1 MNTDIKSEN
10 AKKLKSEKQSEN
22 EKKSENKEK
31 VKIMM
36 YANFGEFISK
46 KRVEKKITLR
56 KMADML
62 GVSAPFLTDVE
73 KDRRNPFD
81 MEKLTQLAK
90 ILNLSKEE
98 NAQMLDLAGKKR
110 NAVAPDL
117 PEYIA
122 ALRTARDLDAGEEE
136 WNQFVEELRKRKG

>member
-1 MNTDIKSEN
+1 MLINEHRKGNDADKRKRKEKEN
-10 AKKLKSEKQSEN
+10 
-22 EKKSENKEK
+22 EK
-31 VKIMM
+31 VKIM

-46 KRVEKKITLR
+46 KRIEKKITIR
-56 KMADML
+56 KMAEML
-62 GVSAPFLTDVE
+62 NVSASFLTDVE

-81 MEKLTQLAK
+81 MEKLTQLAS

-98 NAQMLDLAGKKR
+98 NALMLDLAGKKR

-117 PEYIA
+117 PEYIMGRDYVSA

>member
-1 MNTDIKSEN
+1 MLISEHRKGNN
-10 AKKLKSEKQSEN
+10 AEKRKRKEKEN
-22 EKKSENKEK
+22 EK
-31 VKIMM
+31 VKIM

-46 KRVEKKITLR
+46 KRIEKKITIR
-56 KMADML
+56 KMAEML
-62 GVSAPFLTDVE
+62 NVSAPFLTDVE

-81 MEKLTQLAK
+81 MEKLTQLAS

-98 NAQMLDLAGKKR
+98 NALMLDLAGKKR

-117 PEYIA
+117 PEYIMGRDYVSA

>member
-1 MNTDIKSEN
+1 MNTDIKNEMN
-10 AKKLKSEKQSEN
+10 EEN
-22 EKKSENKEK
+22 EKKSENREK

-36 YANFGEFISK
+36 YANFGEFINK
-46 KRVEKKITLR
+46 KRVEKKITLK

-117 PEYIA
+117 PEYIMERDYVSA

-136 WNQFVEELRKRKG
+136 WNRFVEELRKRKG

>member
-1 MNTDIKSEN
+1 MNEHRKGNNAEKRKRKEKEN
-10 AKKLKSEKQSEN
+10 
-22 EKKSENKEK
+22 EK
-31 VKIMM
+31 VKIM

-46 KRVEKKITLR
+46 KRIEKKITIR
-56 KMADML
+56 KMAEML
-62 GVSAPFLTDVE
+62 NVSAPFLTDVE

-81 MEKLTQLAK
+81 MEKLTQLAS

-98 NAQMLDLAGKKR
+98 NALMLDLAGKKR

-117 PEYIA
+117 PEYIMGRDYVSA

>member
-1 MNTDIKSEN
+1 
-10 AKKLKSEKQSEN
+10 LKRL
-22 EKKSENKEK
+22 EK
-31 VKIMM
+31 VNIMK

-46 KRVEKKITLR
+46 KRVEKQITLR

-81 MEKLTQLAK
+81 MEKLTQLAQ
-90 ILNLSKEE
+90 ILGLTPEE
-98 NAQMLDLAGKKR
+98 NEIMYNLAGKKR

-117 PEYIA
+117 PEYIIERDYVSA

-136 WNQFVEELRKRKG
+136 WMRFVEELKKRKG

>member
-1 MNTDIKSEN
+1 MNEHRKGNDAEKRKRKEKEN
-10 AKKLKSEKQSEN
+10 
-22 EKKSENKEK
+22 EK
-31 VKIMM
+31 VKIM

-46 KRVEKKITLR
+46 KRIEKKITIR
-56 KMADML
+56 KMAEML
-62 GVSAPFLTDVE
+62 NVSAPFLTDVE

-81 MEKLTQLAK
+81 MEKLTQLAS

-98 NAQMLDLAGKKR
+98 NALMLDLAGKKR

-117 PEYIA
+117 PEYIMGRDYVSA

>member
-1 MNTDIKSEN
+1 MNTKKGNDAEKRKRKEKEN
-10 AKKLKSEKQSEN
+10 
-22 EKKSENKEK
+22 EK
-31 VKIMM
+31 VKIM

-46 KRVEKKITLR
+46 KRIEKKITIR
-56 KMADML
+56 KMAEML
-62 GVSAPFLTDVE
+62 NVSAPFLTDVE

-81 MEKLTQLAK
+81 MEKLTQLAS

-98 NAQMLDLAGKKR
+98 NALMLDLAGKKR

-117 PEYIA
+117 PEYIMGRDYVSA

>member
-1 MNTDIKSEN
+1 MYTKREKTQKEEIKR
-10 AKKLKSEKQSEN
+10 L
-22 EKKSENKEK
+22 EK
-31 VKIMM
+31 VNIVK

-46 KRVEKKITLR
+46 KRVEKQITLR

-81 MEKLTQLAK
+81 MEKLTQLAQ
-90 ILNLSKEE
+90 ILGLTPEE
-98 NAQMLDLAGKKR
+98 NEIMYNLAGKKR

-117 PEYIA
+117 PEYIIERDYVSA

-136 WNQFVEELRKRKG
+136 WMRFVEELKKRKG